1 MRFHHS
7 DQAPRALGPY
17 SHAVEVD
24 GWLYVSGQ
32 TGIDPATGELVAG
45 GFEAEARQVLANLQ
59 AVLAAAGCSF
69 SDVVRTGIYLTD
81 FANFPTINALYGKAM
96 GDHRP
101 ARTTIQVAGLPK
113 GAQVEIDVVARI
125 VSIA

>member
-7 DQAPRALGPY
+7 DNAPRALGPY

-24 GWLYVSGQ
+24 GWLYASGQ
-32 TGIDPATGELVAG
+32 TGLDPATGELAAG

-59 AVLAAAGCSF
+59 AVLAAAGCTF
-69 SDVVRTGIYLTD
+69 SDVVRSGIYLTD
-81 FANFPTINALYGKAM
+81 FANFPTINQLYAEAM

-125 VSIA
+125 ASIA

>member
-7 DQAPRALGPY
+7 DNAPPALGPY
-17 SHAVEVD
+17 SQAIEVD
-24 GWLYVSGQ
+24 GWLYASGQ
-32 TGIDPATGELVAG
+32 LGLDPATGELVAG
-45 GFEAEARQVLANLQ
+45 GFEAEARQVLKNLQ

-69 SDVVRTGIYLTD
+69 SDVVRAGIYLID
-81 FANFPTINALYGKAM
+81 FANFPTINALYGEAM

-101 ARTTIQVAGLPK
+101 ARTTIQVAALPK

-125 VSIA
+125 P

>member
-7 DQAPRALGPY
+7 DDAPRALGPY

-45 GFEAEARQVLANLQ
+45 GFEAEARQVLRNLE
-59 AVLAAAGCSF
+59 AVLAAAGCDF
-69 SDVVRTGIYLTD
+69 ADVVRTGIYLTD
-81 FANFPTINALYGKAM
+81 FANFPAINALYEKAV

-101 ARTTIQVAGLPK
+101 ARTTVQVAGLPK

-125 VSIA
+125 ASIA